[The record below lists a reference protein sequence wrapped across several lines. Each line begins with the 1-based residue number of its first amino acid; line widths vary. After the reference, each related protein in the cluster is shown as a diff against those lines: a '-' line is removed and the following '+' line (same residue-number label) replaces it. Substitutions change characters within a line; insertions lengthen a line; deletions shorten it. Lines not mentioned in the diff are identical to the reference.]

1 MKILFVCL
9 VLFGV
14 ALGILVTKEPSGEL
28 VNGAE
33 WRLISPACP
42 GDGDCGAWFQAPE
55 NMTRGAGIKWDIPI
69 EKITYSNGSISC
81 WSRGDAI
88 VPENYAGS
96 TVGGFV
102 HVAITCL

>member
-9 VLFGV
+9 VLFGA

-42 GDGDCGAWFQAPE
+42 GDGMCGAWFDLPATSARGPE
-55 NMTRGAGIKWDIPI
+55 IIYDSPI
-69 EKITYSNGSISC
+69 EKITYSNNSVSC
-81 WSRGDAI
+81 WSRGIAR
-88 VPENYAGS
+88 VPEGYTGS
-96 TVGGFV
+96 TVGGTV
-102 HVAITCL
+102 GVSITCL